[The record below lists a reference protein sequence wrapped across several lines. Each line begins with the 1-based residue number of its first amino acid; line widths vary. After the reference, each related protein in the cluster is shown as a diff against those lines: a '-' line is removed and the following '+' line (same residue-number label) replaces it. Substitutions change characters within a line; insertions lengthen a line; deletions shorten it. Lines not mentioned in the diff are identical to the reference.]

1 MSLYLFSFFT
11 ASLSLLESTGTGN
24 SLYASNLSKLL
35 FKLLKPLYT
44 LSNSSMYNLS
54 ISDFRLGKWAFS
66 ENLNVSKPVAFFKS
80 DFVE

>member
-1 MSLYLFSFFT
+1 MYLFSFFT

-24 SLYASNLSKLL
+24 SLSTSNLSKLL

-54 ISDFRLGKWAFS
+54 ISDFRLGKRVFS
-66 ENLNVSKPVAFFKS
+66 ENLDVPKPVAFFKS